1 MTTRITIHGA
11 HPEDL
16 AEIGRVVA
24 SVRDKCP
31 GSDFVIVRSRSTG
44 RKYVVSRTKCGW
56 SVSAPETDEGQN
68 NG

>member
-11 HPEDL
+11 QPDDL
-16 AEIGRVVA
+16 AEIGRMIA

-44 RKYVVSRTKCGW
+44 RKCVVSRTKCGW
-56 SVSAPETDEGQN
+56 SASLETEEESN